1 MIEHVLDLGNQLQKE
16 LETSTDFVIDSYNDL
31 LIVGMGGSGV
41 AGDVLKLVLNEN
53 TQINVEVRKA
63 YGIPEVVADRKP
75 KCLFISYSGNTEE
88 TVEAVNDAI
97 KYKLDWSVI
106 SSGGQLLDLATE
118 HKRPF
123 VKVPSGLQPR
133 AAFGLMT
140 KAVMHYVSSD
150 INGKYLEMCN
160 EAGDYLNHVLEP
172 PPPVEINDSDCSVGD
187 DDKELIDEAIHI
199 SKKISNK
206 TSIIYG
212 GTPLT
217 YLVAQ
222 RWKTQINENAKS
234 KAFVGYMPEVH
245 HNEILSWE
253 ANKKDS
259 KKNYQLL
266 FLRSSEE
273 NSQISKRFE
282 LTKEIIGDKVD
293 ISEIVNISSK
303 NIISNL
309 FHLTLVGDLVSV
321 YIADNLNID
330 PYDITSIEK
339 LKKLL
344 KE

>member
-16 LETSTDFVIDSYNDL
+16 LETSMDFVIDSYNDL

-41 AGDVLKLVLNEN
+41 AGDVLKLVLNE
-53 TQINVEVRKA
+53 TSQINVEVRKA
-63 YGIPEVVADRKP
+63 YGIPEVVADRRP

-97 KYKLDWSVI
+97 RYKLDWSVI
-106 SSGGQLLDLATE
+106 SSGGQLLELAEE
-118 HKRPF
+118 HERPF
-123 VKVPSGLQPR
+123 VKVPPGLQPR

-150 INGKYLEMCN
+150 IDRKYLEMCDQ
-160 EAGDYLNHVLEP
+160 AGDYLNKSLANQSE
-172 PPPVEINDSDCSVGD
+172 NQLLSQA
-187 DDKELIDEAIHI
+187 LQI
-199 SKKISNK
+199 SKEIGSK
-206 TSIIYG
+206 TSVIYG

-234 KAFVGYMPEVH
+234 KAFVGYMPEIH

-253 ANKKDS
+253 ANREES
-259 KKNYQLL
+259 KNNFQLL
-266 FLRSSEE
+266 FLRSSNE
-273 NSQISKRFE
+273 NSQVSKRFE
-282 LTKEIIGDKVD
+282 LTKKIIGDKVN
-293 ISEIVNISSK
+293 ISEIENISSE

-309 FHLTLVGDLVSV
+309 FHLTLLGDLVSV
-321 YIADNLNID
+321 YMAENLDID
-330 PYDITSIEK
+330 PYDITAIEE

-344 KE
+344 KG

>member
-1 MIEHVLDLGNQLQKE
+1 MIEHVLDLGNQLKKE
-16 LETSTDFVIDSYNDL
+16 LETSTEFVVDSYKDL

-41 AGDVLKLVLNEN
+41 AGDVLKLVMNE
-53 TQINVEVRKA
+53 TTPINVEVRKA
-63 YGIPEVVADRKP
+63 YGISKVTADRKP

-97 KYKLDWSVI
+97 QYNLDWSVI
-106 SSGGQLLDLATE
+106 SSGGTLLDLALK
-118 HKRPF
+118 HNKPY

-140 KAVMHYVSSD
+140 KAVMHFVSSD
-150 INGKYLEMCN
+150 ESGKYLELCN
-160 EAGDYLNHVLEP
+160 QAGDYINEIIANQSENKLLEHALKISK
-172 PPPVEINDSDCSVGD
+172 EINTKSSV
-187 DDKELIDEAIHI
+187 
-199 SKKISNK
+199 
-206 TSIIYG
+206 IYG

-234 KAFVGYMPEVH
+234 KAFVGYMPEIH

-259 KKNYQLL
+259 KNNYQLL
-266 FLRSSEE
+266 FLRSPDE
-273 NSQISKRFE
+273 NTQVKKRFE
-282 LTKEIIGDKVD
+282 FTKEIIGDKVN
-293 ISEIVNISSK
+293 ISEIDNISTE

-309 FHLTLVGDLVSV
+309 FHLTLLGDLVSV
-321 YIADNLNID
+321 YMAENLNID
-330 PYDITSIEK
+330 PYNINSIEQ

-344 KE
+344 KG

>member
-1 MIEHVLDLGNQLQKE
+1 MIEHVLDLGNQLKKE
-16 LETSTDFVIDSYNDL
+16 LETSTDFEIDSYDDL

-41 AGDVLKLVLNEN
+41 AGDVLKLVLNEI

-63 YGIPEVVADRKP
+63 YGIPDVVAKRRP

-97 KYKLDWSVI
+97 KYNLDWSVI
-106 SSGGQLLDLATE
+106 SSGGQLLELATQHE
-118 HKRPF
+118 RPF
-123 VKVPSGLQPR
+123 VKVPQGLQPR

-150 INGKYLEMCN
+150 KDGKYLELCN
-160 EAGDYLNHVLEP
+160 QAGDYLNDVLANQSEN
-172 PPPVEINDSDCSVGD
+172 EFLS
-187 DDKELIDEAIHI
+187 EALQI
-199 SKKISNK
+199 SKDINSK
-206 TSIIYG
+206 TSVIYG

-234 KAFVGYMPEVH
+234 KAFVGYIPEIH

-253 ANKKDS
+253 ANKEDS
-259 KKNYQLL
+259 KKNFQLL
-266 FLRSSEE
+266 FLRSSDE
-273 NSQISKRFE
+273 NSQISKRYE

-293 ISEIVNISSK
+293 ISEIENISSE

-309 FHLTLVGDLVSV
+309 FHLTLIGDLVSV
-321 YIADNLNID
+321 YMADNLDID
-330 PYDITSIEK
+330 PYDITAIEN

>member
-1 MIEHVLDLGNQLQKE
+1 MIEHVLDLGNQLKKE

-41 AGDVLKLVLNEN
+41 AGDVLKLVLNET

-63 YGIPEVVADRKP
+63 YGIPEVIAERRP

-88 TVEAVNDAI
+88 SVEAVNDAI
-97 KYKLDWSVI
+97 KNNLDWSVI
-106 SSGGQLLDLATE
+106 SSGGQLLELATE
-118 HKRPF
+118 HRRPF
-123 VKVPSGLQPR
+123 VKVPPGLQPR

-150 INGKYLEMCN
+150 IDGKYLEMCN
-160 EAGDYLNHVLEP
+160 QAGKYLNDALENQS
-172 PPPVEINDSDCSVGD
+172 EN
-187 DDKELIDEAIHI
+187 ELLSQALQI
-199 SKKISNK
+199 SKEISSK
-206 TSIIYG
+206 TSVIYG

-217 YLVAQ
+217 YLAAQ

-234 KAFVGYMPEVH
+234 KAFVGFMPEVH

-253 ANKKDS
+253 ANKEDS
-259 KKNYQLL
+259 KNNYQLI
-266 FLRSSEE
+266 FLRSPKE

-282 LTKEIIGDKVD
+282 LTKEIIGDKVN
-293 ISEIVNISSK
+293 ISEIENISSQ

-309 FHLTLVGDLVSV
+309 FHLTLIGDLVSV
-321 YIADNLNID
+321 YMAENLDID
-330 PYDITSIEK
+330 PYDITAIEN

-344 KE
+344 KG

>member
-1 MIEHVLDLGNQLQKE
+1 MIEHVLDLGNQLKKE
-16 LETSTDFVIDSYNDL
+16 LETSTEFVIDSYKDL

-41 AGDVLKLVLNEN
+41 SGDVLKLVMNE
-53 TQINVEVRKA
+53 TTSINVEVRKA
-63 YGIPEVVADRKP
+63 YGIPEVTADRKP

-97 KYKLDWSVI
+97 KYNLDWSVI
-106 SSGGQLLDLATE
+106 SSGGILLDLALK
-118 HKRPF
+118 HNKPY

-140 KAVMHYVSSD
+140 KAVMHFVSSD
-150 INGKYLEMCN
+150 ESRKYLELCN
-160 EAGDYLNHVLEP
+160 QAGDYINEILANQSDNKLLEHALTISK
-172 PPPVEINDSDCSVGD
+172 EINTKSSV
-187 DDKELIDEAIHI
+187 
-199 SKKISNK
+199 
-206 TSIIYG
+206 IYG

-234 KAFVGYMPEVH
+234 KAFVGYMPEIH

-259 KKNYQLL
+259 KNNYQLL
-266 FLRSSEE
+266 FLRSPDE
-273 NSQISKRFE
+273 NTQVKKRFE
-282 LTKEIIGDKVD
+282 LTKEIIGDKVN
-293 ISEIVNISSK
+293 ISEINNISSE

-309 FHLTLVGDLVSV
+309 FHLTLLGDLVSV
-321 YIADNLNID
+321 YMAENLNID
-330 PYDITSIEK
+330 PYNINSIEQ

-344 KE
+344 KG

>member
-1 MIEHVLDLGNQLQKE
+1 MIEHVLDLGNQLKKE
-16 LETSTDFVIDSYNDL
+16 LETSTEFVIDSYKDL

-41 AGDVLKLVLNEN
+41 SGDVLKLVMNE
-53 TQINVEVRKA
+53 TTSINVEVRKA
-63 YGIPEVVADRKP
+63 YGIPEVTADRKP

-97 KYKLDWSVI
+97 KYNLDWSVV
-106 SSGGQLLDLATE
+106 SSGGILLDLALK
-118 HKRPF
+118 HNKPF

-140 KAVMHYVSSD
+140 KAVMYFVSSD
-150 INGKYLEMCN
+150 ESKKYLELCN
-160 EAGDYLNHVLEP
+160 QAGDYINEIVANQSENKLLEHALTISK
-172 PPPVEINDSDCSVGD
+172 EINTKSSV
-187 DDKELIDEAIHI
+187 
-199 SKKISNK
+199 
-206 TSIIYG
+206 IYG

-234 KAFVGYMPEVH
+234 KAFVGYMPEIH

-259 KKNYQLL
+259 KNNYQLL
-266 FLRSSEE
+266 FLRSPDE
-273 NSQISKRFE
+273 NTQVKKRFQ
-282 LTKEIIGDKVD
+282 LTKEIIGDKVN
-293 ISEIVNISSK
+293 ISEIDNISSE

-309 FHLTLVGDLVSV
+309 FHLTLLGDLVSV
-321 YIADNLNID
+321 YMAENLNID
-330 PYDITSIEK
+330 PYNINSIEQ

-344 KE
+344 KG

>member
-1 MIEHVLDLGNQLQKE
+1 V
-16 LETSTDFVIDSYNDL
+16 S
-31 LIVGMGGSGV
+31 
-41 AGDVLKLVLNEN
+41 GDVLKLVLNET

-63 YGIPEVVADRKP
+63 YGIPEVTAQRKP

-97 KYKLDWSVI
+97 KYDLDWSVI
-106 SSGGQLLDLATE
+106 SSGGRLLELAIE
-118 HKRPF
+118 HNKPF
-123 VKVPSGLQPR
+123 VKVPDGLQPR

-140 KAVMHYVSSD
+140 KAVMHYVSPD
-150 INGKYLEMCN
+150 IGVDYLEICN
-160 EAGDYLNHVLEP
+160 QAGNYLNEILANQSENELISQALQISQ
-172 PPPVEINDSDCSVGD
+172 EINS
-187 DDKELIDEAIHI
+187 
-199 SKKISNK
+199 K
-206 TSIIYG
+206 TSVIYG

-253 ANKKDS
+253 ANKDGS
-259 KKNYQLL
+259 KKDYQLL
-266 FLRSSEE
+266 FLRSSKE

-293 ISEIVNISSK
+293 ISEIENISSK
-303 NIISNL
+303 NIISDL
-309 FHLTLVGDLVSV
+309 FHLTLIGDLVSV
-321 YIADNLNID
+321 YMADNLNID

-344 KE
+344 KG

>member
-1 MIEHVLDLGNQLQKE
+1 MIEHVLDLGNQLKKD
-16 LETSTDFVIDSYNDL
+16 LETSTDFVVDSYTDL

-41 AGDVLKLVLNEN
+41 AGDVLKFVLSET
-53 TQINVEVRKA
+53 TQINVEVKKS
-63 YGIPEVVADRKP
+63 YGIQKVIADRMP

-88 TVEAVNDAI
+88 TIEAVNDAI

-106 SSGGQLLDLATE
+106 SSGGQLLELAMK

-123 VKVPSGLQPR
+123 VIVPPGLQPR

-150 INGKYLEMCN
+150 IDGKYLEMCN
-160 EAGDYLNHVLEP
+160 QAGEYLNDALANQSE
-172 PPPVEINDSDCSVGD
+172 NKLLSQA
-187 DDKELIDEAIHI
+187 LQI
-199 SKKISNK
+199 SKEISSK
-206 TSIIYG
+206 TSVIYG

-234 KAFVGYMPEVH
+234 KAFIGFMPEVH

-253 ANKKDS
+253 ANKEDS
-259 KKNYQLL
+259 INNYQLI
-266 FLRSSEE
+266 FLRSPKE

-282 LTKEIIGDKVD
+282 LTKEIIGEKVN
-293 ISEIVNISSK
+293 ISEIENISSQ

-309 FHLTLVGDLVSV
+309 FHLTLMGDLVSV
-321 YIADNLNID
+321 YMAENLDID
-330 PYDITSIEK
+330 PYNITAIEN

-344 KE
+344 KG